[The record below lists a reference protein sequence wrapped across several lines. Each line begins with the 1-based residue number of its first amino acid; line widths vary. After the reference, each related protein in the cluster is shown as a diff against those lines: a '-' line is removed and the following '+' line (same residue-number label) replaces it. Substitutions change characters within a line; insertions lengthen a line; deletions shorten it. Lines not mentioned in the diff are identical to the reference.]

1 MPGLI
6 FKMRIELSP
15 DEEKKIT
22 TGINVYLENIIL
34 DGYVNWTCRRH
45 VQSDMSTTIVR
56 LMMVKNFSSLMMAI
70 YDVMI
75 VNDFQFDM
83 LI

>member
-1 MPGLI
+1 VPGLI

-34 DGYVNWTCRRH
+34 DGYVN
-45 VQSDMSTTIVR
+45 
-56 LMMVKNFSSLMMAI
+56 
-70 YDVMI
+70 
-75 VNDFQFDM
+75 
-83 LI
+83 